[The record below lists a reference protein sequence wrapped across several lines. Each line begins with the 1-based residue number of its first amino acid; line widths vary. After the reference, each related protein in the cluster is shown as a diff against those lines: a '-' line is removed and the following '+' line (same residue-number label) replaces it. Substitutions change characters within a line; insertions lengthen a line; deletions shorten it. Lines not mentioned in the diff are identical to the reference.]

1 MKKKLK
7 IVGSISVI
15 VILALLCSCDAQEV
29 SKENLKSI
37 ETISTTIEEQSNL
50 ENSEHIEEIED
61 AEESTSLV
69 QDEETYQSIDK
80 PIIKILISMI
90 DELNTTKEL
99 EWFYNEVE
107 KAELTAEDEVKLAKL
122 DEGVLHNALLLRSNL
137 TAEGLIATCEAE
149 FKGSYGYTSM
159 QVEMLNNAVE
169 RVQLTAED
177 EVKLAKLDES
187 ILHNALLLRS
197 NLTAEG
203 LIATCEAEFEGSYGY
218 GSKQMEML
226 NNAVERV
233 ELTAEDEVKLA
244 KLDESILHNA
254 LLLRSNLT
262 AEGLIATCEAEFK
275 GSYGYGSK
283 QMEMLNNAV
292 KRVELTDDQLL
303 RLKAINASVLNK
315 ALMLKFG
322 FE

>member
-1 MKKKLK
+1 
-7 IVGSISVI
+7 
-15 VILALLCSCDAQEV
+15 LALLCSCDAQEV

-203 LIATCEAEFEGSYGY
+203 LIATCEAEFKGSYGY

-233 ELTAEDEVKLA
+233 
-244 KLDESILHNA
+244 
-254 LLLRSNLT
+254 
-262 AEGLIATCEAEFK
+262 
-275 GSYGYGSK
+275 
-283 QMEMLNNAV
+283 Q
-292 KRVELTDDQLL
+292 LTDDQLL

>member
-149 FKGSYGYTSM
+149 FKGSYGY
-159 QVEMLNNAVE
+159 
-169 RVQLTAED
+169 
-177 EVKLAKLDES
+177 
-187 ILHNALLLRS
+187 
-197 NLTAEG
+197 
-203 LIATCEAEFEGSYGY
+203 
-218 GSKQMEML
+218 
-226 NNAVERV
+226 
-233 ELTAEDEVKLA
+233 
-244 KLDESILHNA
+244 
-254 LLLRSNLT
+254 
-262 AEGLIATCEAEFK
+262 
-275 GSYGYGSK
+275 GSK